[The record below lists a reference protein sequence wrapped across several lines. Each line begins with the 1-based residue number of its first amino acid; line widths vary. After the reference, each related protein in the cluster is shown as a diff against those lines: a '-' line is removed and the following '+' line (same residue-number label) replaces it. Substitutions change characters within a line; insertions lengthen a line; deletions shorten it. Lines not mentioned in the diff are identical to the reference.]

1 MEGKVRSRDVSG
13 FVFVLNGRI
22 NSRLICQWQ
31 QPSGEGIIGDEE
43 KTPEF
48 CPRAQEKRRP

>member
-1 MEGKVRSRDVSG
+1 MRSRDVLG

-48 CPRAQEKRRP
+48 CPGAQEKRRP